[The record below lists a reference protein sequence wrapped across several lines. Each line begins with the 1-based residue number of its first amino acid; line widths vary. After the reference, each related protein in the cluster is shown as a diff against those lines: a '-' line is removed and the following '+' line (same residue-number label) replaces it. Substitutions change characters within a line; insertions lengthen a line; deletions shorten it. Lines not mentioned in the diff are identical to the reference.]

1 MTKPVSLDGVLGVEG
16 QLIRDNAELLH
27 NSIRHDLDKG
37 ILVNDGE

>member
-1 MTKPVSLDGVLGVEG
+1 MTKPVSLDGVLGDDG
-16 QLIRDNAELLH
+16 QKIRDNTELLQ